1 MKLRKQ
7 ILTIQSKPPEEP
19 LNTQKV
25 LAKEV
30 EPPDSLKEFFTTLYG
45 GNSSRL
51 SARKEHFLDS
61 SACMPVLVE
70 SFFQ

>member
-1 MKLRKQ
+1 MKLRKKM
-7 ILTIQSKPPEEP
+7 LSIQPKSLEEP
-19 LNTQKV
+19 LNAQKV
-25 LAKEV
+25 LAGEV